1 MLASGVALNPYVTNL
16 VGRYDQVYD
25 SSGVVVLTLWLYVT
39 VLIGTEMNA
48 VLARRAEIRK
58 CVELVQEE
66 SPVDDPD
73 T

>member
-1 MLASGVALNPYVTNL
+1 MTA
-16 VGRYDQVYD
+16 R
-25 SSGVVVLTLWLYVT
+25 GVVVLTLWLYVTGLT